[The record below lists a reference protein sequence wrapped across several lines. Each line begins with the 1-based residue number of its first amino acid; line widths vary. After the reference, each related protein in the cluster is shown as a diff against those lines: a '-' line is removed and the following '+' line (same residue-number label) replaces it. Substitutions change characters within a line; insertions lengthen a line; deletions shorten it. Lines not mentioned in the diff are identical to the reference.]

1 MAETRKRA
9 RLFSSIKTRDDALQM
24 INDAAV
30 GFFLV
35 AGVQAG
41 VLLFTQQTVSMM
53 ALIYALLAVVLLKWK
68 SRVVAILL
76 FVAAATSLIVI
87 ILNLLGVLTEGD
99 TNLVLTLLLLW
110 VAIRAVEATF
120 KLHDRFATPPG

>member
-24 INDAAV
+24 INDAAI

-41 VLLFTQQTVSMM
+41 VLLFTQQTVSRT

-76 FVAAATSLIVI
+76 LMVAATSLIVI

>member
-24 INDAAV
+24 INDAAI

-41 VLLFTQQTVSMM
+41 VLLFTQQTVSMT
-53 ALIYALLAVVLLKWK
+53 LIYALLAVVLLKWK

-76 FVAAATSLIVI
+76 LMVAATSLIVI

>member
-24 INDAAV
+24 INDAAI

-76 FVAAATSLIVI
+76 LVVAATSLIMI

-110 VAIRAVEATF
+110 VAIRAVEATH
-120 KLHDRFATPPG
+120 KLHSGFTTPPG

>member
-9 RLFSSIKTRDDALQM
+9 RLFSSIKTREDALQM
-24 INDAAV
+24 INDAAI

-41 VLLFTQQTVSMM
+41 ILLLTQHPVSMM

-76 FVAAATSLIVI
+76 FVAAATSLIMI